1 MAEHDRASGPRHRRI
16 RGRELGANAIARAAL
31 PYLST
36 IREEVSGVR
45 AIVLGT
51 GDGIHVCS
59 LGMGGPEDAARLS
72 ALNSSMFGVAG
83 AQVQLM
89 GHPDSVGGETVVA
102 VTMPGEILIVVSIVY
117 EPVGNLLLC
126 VSAEDTQLGMVI
138 HQTRQAADELA
149 AWLSED

>member
-1 MAEHDRASGPRHRRI
+1 MSERGQSGGAQHRRI
-16 RGRELGANAIARAAL
+16 RGRQLSANEIARAAL

-36 IREEVSGVR
+36 IREEVTGIR
-45 AIVLGT
+45 AVVLGT

-59 LGMGGPEDAARLS
+59 LGMSGPEDAARLA
-72 ALNSSMFGVAG
+72 ALNSSMFGVTG

-89 GHPDSVGGETVVA
+89 GHPDAVGGETVVA

-117 EPVGNLLLC
+117 APVGNLLLC
-126 VSAEDTQLGMVI
+126 VSAEDTQLGMAI
-138 HQTRQAADELA
+138 HQTRRAAYELA